1 MAQFHRGTYK
11 PKNPSKYAGKRP
23 PIYRSG
29 WELTF
34 MRMCDNHPSVL
45 SWASEPVRIPYRNP
59 YTGKYTMYVPD
70 FIMVYQNKNG
80 QKIGEL
86 VEIKPKAQT
95 LMEKAKTQN
104 DKAKI
109 LLNREKW
116 KAAGEWAK
124 RKGLRFRVVNE
135 DSIYSIKK

>member
-59 YTGKYTMYVPD
+59 FTGKYTMYVPD
-70 FIMVYQNKNG
+70 FIMVYQNKSG
-80 QKIGEL
+80 RKIGEL

-124 RKGLRFRVVNE
+124 RKGLRFRIVNE

>member
-1 MAQFHRGTYK
+1 
-11 PKNPSKYAGKRP
+11 
-23 PIYRSG
+23 
-29 WELTF
+29 
-34 MRMCDNHPSVL
+34 MRMCDNHPAVL

-59 YTGKYTMYVPD
+59 FSGKYTMYVPD
-70 FIMVYQNKNG
+70 FIMVYRNKSG
-80 QKIGEL
+80 KKIGEL

-95 LMEKAKTQN
+95 LLEKAKTRN
-104 DKAKI
+104 DKMKI

-124 RKGLRFRVVNE
+124 RKGLRFRIVNE

>member
-1 MAQFHRGTYK
+1 
-11 PKNPSKYAGKRP
+11 
-23 PIYRSG
+23 
-29 WELTF
+29 

>member
-59 YTGKYTMYVPD
+59 FSGKYTMYVPD

-95 LMEKAKTQN
+95 LMEKAKTQT

>member
-1 MAQFHRGTYK
+1 MKQFAKGVYDL
-11 PKNPSKYAGKRP
+11 KNPQKYAGKKAP
-23 PIYRSG
+23 FYRSS

-34 MRMCDNHPSVL
+34 MRMCDNHPAVL

-59 YTGKYTMYVPD
+59 FTGKYTMYVPD

-124 RKGLRFRVVNE
+124 RKGLRFRIVNE

>member
-1 MAQFHRGTYK
+1 
-11 PKNPSKYAGKRP
+11 
-23 PIYRSG
+23 
-29 WELTF
+29 
-34 MRMCDNHPSVL
+34 
-45 SWASEPVRIPYRNP
+45 
-59 YTGKYTMYVPD
+59 MYVPD

-95 LMEKAKTQN
+95 LMEKAKTQT

>member
-59 YTGKYTMYVPD
+59 FTGKYTMYVPD

-124 RKGLRFRVVNE
+124 RKGLRFRIVNE

>member
-11 PKNPSKYAGKRP
+11 PKNPTKYAGKRL

-34 MRMCDNHPSVL
+34 MRMCDNHPAVL

-59 YTGKYTMYVPD
+59 FSGKYTMYVPD
-70 FIMVYQNKNG
+70 FIMVYRNKSG
-80 QKIGEL
+80 KKIGEL

-95 LMEKAKTQN
+95 LLEKAKTRN
-104 DKAKI
+104 DKMKI

-124 RKGLRFRVVNE
+124 RKGLRFRIVNE